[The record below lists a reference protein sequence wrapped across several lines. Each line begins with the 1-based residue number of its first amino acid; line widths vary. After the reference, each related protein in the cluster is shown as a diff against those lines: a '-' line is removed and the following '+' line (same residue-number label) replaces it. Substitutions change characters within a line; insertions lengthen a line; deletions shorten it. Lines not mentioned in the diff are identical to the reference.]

1 MKMRRAYAF
10 AILLAVAEVIACFLI
25 WKLYL

>member
-10 AILLAVAEVIACFLI
+10 AILLAATEVVACILI